1 MLDYECFRPEQPH
14 ENPDRKWKRIITEG
28 INQRNRLEMLFC
40 QLDVVGQR
48 LHFEK

>member
-28 INQRNRLEMLFC
+28 INQRNRLEMLF
-40 QLDVVGQR
+40 LSVR
-48 LHFEK
+48 RRRAAITF